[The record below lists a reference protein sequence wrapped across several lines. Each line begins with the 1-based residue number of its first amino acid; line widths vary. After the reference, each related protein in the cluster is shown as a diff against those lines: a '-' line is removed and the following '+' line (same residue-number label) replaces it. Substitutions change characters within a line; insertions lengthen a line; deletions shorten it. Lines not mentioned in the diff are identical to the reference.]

1 MELSREQIQYLY
13 DFVTSKYVR
22 YEDVKHEIVDHLA
35 CAIEDR
41 MSENPELTFERA
53 LQLVYRK
60 FPITGFAQWI
70 LEKEKALQ
78 IYWRKK
84 LGKAF
89 LRWLFSKDILAPLAI
104 ALCGFMVFKLVPY
117 GFQLIAISTI
127 IYSLSSIYIFHR
139 KKIKEKAEKYLSTS
153 ILMQYNI
160 ASGFIFYFSI
170 YNEEIWLFKR
180 STEVDFQSCLIF
192 IVLTLQCLFS
202 YYQNH
207 CFPKLM
213 EGELK
218 KINRLSI
225 AS

>member
-41 MSENPELTFERA
+41 MSGNPDLTFERA
-53 LQLVYRK
+53 LQLVYSK

-70 LEKEKALQ
+70 MEKEKALQ

-104 ALCGFMVFKLVPY
+104 ALCGFMVFKFVSY
-117 GFQLIAISTI
+117 GFQLITISTI
-127 IYSLSSIYIFHR
+127 IYSLSSIYVFHR

-170 YNEEIWLFKR
+170 SNEEIWLFR
-180 STEVDFQSCLIF
+180 PHMESSFLNISMLLL
-192 IVLTLQCLFS
+192 LTIQCLFT

-213 EGELK
+213 ESELK